1 MLFVGQ
7 IFLRLEL
14 LSDLF
19 MMHDFA
25 LKIQTLGCRFGPLVK
40 PLCIESKQHMFS
52 THLKTHFSANLC
64 ASTGIYLKTK
74 LFLNISMVAAL
85 EQQIKGKPEIQLR
98 WRLVPYFPRP

>member
-25 LKIQTLGCRFGPLVK
+25 LKDTNFGL
-40 PLCIESKQHMFS
+40 
-52 THLKTHFSANLC
+52 
-64 ASTGIYLKTK
+64 
-74 LFLNISMVAAL
+74 
-85 EQQIKGKPEIQLR
+85 QIWPSCETTVYRK
-98 WRLVPYFPRP
+98 